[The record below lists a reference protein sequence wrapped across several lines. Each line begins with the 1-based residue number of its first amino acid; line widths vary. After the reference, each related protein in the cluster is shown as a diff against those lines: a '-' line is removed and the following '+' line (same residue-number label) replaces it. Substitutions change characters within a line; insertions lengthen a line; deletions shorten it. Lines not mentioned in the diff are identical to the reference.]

1 MNYSQKRLLNI
12 ARHGGRGSHD
22 TLSSMSRKR
31 SWAKNLEVYA
41 FWTGFM
47 STLISLVQ
55 VILMAAKN

>member
-1 MNYSQKRLLNI
+1 MDYSQKRLLNI
-12 ARHGGRGSHD
+12 ARRGGRGSRG

-31 SWAKNLEVYA
+31 SWARNLEVYA

-55 VILMAAKN
+55 VILIATRN